1 MTSTLLRLTDILSK
15 EFNIS
20 SHLVTEDKNFLSDF
34 NLDSIDM
41 ANMSLA
47 IEEEFKIDFPLT
59 HFQSIQNIKQ
69 LVEYLNA

>member
-1 MTSTLLRLTDILSK
+1 
-15 EFNIS
+15 
-20 SHLVTEDKNFLSDF
+20 
-34 NLDSIDM
+34 M

-47 IEEEFKIDFPLT
+47 IEEEFKIDFPLI